1 MDHLLSMEKEKSRPG
16 FSVPDAVRKNIFV
29 GTVAAVPVQDWS
41 FHSVLRGRLLCG
53 LIRTLFEN

>member
-1 MDHLLSMEKEKSRPG
+1 MEKEKSRPG

-29 GTVAAVPVQDWS
+29 GTAAAVPVQDWS